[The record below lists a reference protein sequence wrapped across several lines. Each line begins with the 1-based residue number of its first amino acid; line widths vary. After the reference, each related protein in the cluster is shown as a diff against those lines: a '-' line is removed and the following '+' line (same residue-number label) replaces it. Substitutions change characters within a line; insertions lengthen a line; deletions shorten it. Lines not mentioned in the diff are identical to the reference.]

1 MSSKGSSSGAYNG
14 PCATVTIIAAQYT
27 IPLGGAAAYGAAT
40 QGAGAMQGAAK
51 GDFGAMQGAAK
62 GDLGAILMAYAG
74 AMANA
79 YQGSTATSQQA
90 EYAPTTTSATNTF
103 TIGNPQTQTYTATNS
118 MAATNSIADVVA
130 NQATEQAY
138 EPATIDAKAGKI
150 SKQIGEARKEA
161 KAEQPLVAETTTPK
175 FDEAKADEFT
185 YQQDAYKKSEDAYG
199 IKTAE
204 QKDAYGVT
212 PKTKNQKT
220 KTDYQGTTP
229 EVQAAQKELAKPDT
243 YEAAK
248 EIAYEKTEP
257 KQLGA
262 PTTNTQL
269 PKSLTTINRDM
280 PANYEDTYNIS
291 PQSLY
296 KAAKNPHYDTLPNY
310 NPPAS
315 QTINQTRQGM
325 FSPDGGSEIMIRTK
339 EEDRRRKLRAM
350 IAHAN

>member
-1 MSSKGSSSGAYNG
+1 MSSKGGSKGAYNG

-51 GDFGAMQGAAK
+51 GDLGAM
-62 GDLGAILMAYAG
+62 LMSYAG

-79 YQGSTATSQQA
+79 YQGSTATTQQA
-90 EYAPTTTSATNTF
+90 QLPGYTPTSTSTANTF

-130 NQATEQAY
+130 KQATEQAY
-138 EPATIDAKAGKI
+138 EPTSIDAKAGKL

-161 KAEQPLVAETTTPK
+161 KAEQPLVMETTAPK
-175 FDEAKADEFT
+175 FDKAKAEKFT
-185 YQQDAYKKSEDAYG
+185 YQQDAYKKEKTAEQEDAYG
-199 IKTAE
+199 IKPA
-204 QKDAYGVT
+204 KK
-212 PKTKNQKT
+212 KTQEYHGNV
-220 KTDYQGTTP
+220 P
-229 EVQAAQKELAKPDT
+229 EVQAAQKELAEPNET
-243 YEAAK
+243 AK
-248 EIAYEKTEP
+248 EIAYEKTEV

-262 PTTNTQL
+262 PTTNNQK

-280 PANYEDTYNIS
+280 PAYQDVYNIS
-291 PQSLY
+291 PKLLY
-296 KAAKNPHYDTLPNY
+296 DAAKNPHYDTLPNY
-310 NPPAS
+310 NSRALS
-315 QTINQTRQGM
+315 NGRTINHAMLGMSSPNIASEMMLQTQ
-325 FSPDGGSEIMIRTK
+325 